1 MGTLATG
8 ELPSEEPPDHLQRST
23 KKTKFGHNIL
33 ATNNKTSTYP
43 LEIGYTSRHLLKH
56 IKFAPKMFNKTY
68 YKAIAEPIGGLS
80 LVDLGQGYYIA
91 KFDMEDDFLR
101 VISGGPW
108 FIYEQYLTIRL
119 WQPEF
124 NPYLDHP
131 TTTAIWHLNKE
142 NKTGLGPWNIV
153 PARKVAHRKQTAPST
168 TFLDPKN
175 QPQSSS
181 YVDLDKDLGEN
192 IKIIKSK
199 KGRNKKVMQS
209 KESISQTKSKK
220 QNMQE
225 KITNPNIH
233 LANCKDLPGEKHV
246 TTPRVGKKSFT
257 QIENLLGRTHWYDPP

>member
-1 MGTLATG
+1 MRVNVNDMYSRSNMKVLSSASSVECSGIHLITVGVQHKPQTLNQQRRPFHKQLTKM
-8 ELPSEEPPDHLQRST
+8 PQRNCWSE
-23 KKTKFGHNIL
+23 IL
-33 ATNNKTSTYP
+33 CNLWS
-43 LEIGYTSRHLLKH
+43 
-56 IKFAPKMFNKTY
+56 
-68 YKAIAEPIGGLS
+68 LS
-80 LVDLGQGYYIA
+80 A
-91 KFDMEDDFLR
+91 
-101 VISGGPW
+101 
-108 FIYEQYLTIRL
+108 
-119 WQPEF
+119 
-124 NPYLDHP
+124 
-131 TTTAIWHLNKE
+131 E